1 MDSLERVGDRVSF
14 VEPDSTFCL
23 TNQTFHWFNSTESM
37 PIKQLQSMMQLNS
50 ECPSIPGYGNCIC
63 EGERMSFQSEDQ
75 HLIFTCKVDC
85 SGLGLKEL
93 PSNLPN
99 NTISLNISN
108 NNVSQTILVR
118 FPLITTFFLLL
129 NRSQVYQL

>member
-14 VEPDSTFCL
+14 VQPDSTFCL

-50 ECPSIPGYGNCIC
+50 ECPSIPGYGNCTC
-63 EGERMSFQSEDQ
+63 ESERMSFQSEDQ

-93 PSNLPN
+93 PINLPN

-108 NNVSQTILVR
+108 NNVSRIQQTMLG
-118 FPLITTFFLLL
+118 FH
-129 NRSQVYQL
+129 